1 MILTGFSNSTTHHL
15 LCLTI
20 ISKSVSFCLPSWA
33 FEIFK
38 FFLEGFTKSGKMKL
52 HFRPQETSKLWKTP
66 KIPEI
71 ITNHFY
77 NKNMIIDSEWDLE
90 QIGLRT
96 KRDWFC
102 CDSSNTYTTDY
113 LKSRTQDRVGKT
125 DKLSDFWKSILVHNW
140 RLDPDPCLNCGG
152 DTSQPYWKK
161 AIT

>member
-1 MILTGFSNSTTHHL
+1 MFDNNFLKCVILLAL
-15 LCLTI
+15 LSLWNFL
-20 ISKSVSFCLPSWA
+20 SSFWRVLQNLV
-33 FEIFK
+33 K
-38 FFLEGFTKSGKMKL
+38 LKL
-52 HFRPQETSKLWKTP
+52 HFRPQQTSKLWKTP
-66 KIPEI
+66 KNPEI

-96 KRDWFC
+96 TRDWFC
-102 CDSSNTYTTDY
+102 CVSSNMYTTDY
-113 LKSRTQDRVGKT
+113 LRSRTQDLVGKT

-161 AIT
+161 AVT